1 MPWQS
6 APALKPA
13 VVFGGRST
21 GSDTQ
26 LSPANYMGKL
36 LSVTVWLQNSHK
48 AEQHP
53 LLERLLED
61 QAKASPKYDTE

>member
-1 MPWQS
+1 MLWQS

-26 LSPANYMGKL
+26 LPPANYMGKL

-53 LLERLLED
+53 LLE
-61 QAKASPKYDTE
+61 

>member
-48 AEQHP
+48 AEHP